1 MTAAAAHED
10 LALVVDLGTTGIK
23 VGLATLRGEVR
34 WSTSRELHTEVG
46 DDGSATQDAETWWS
60 LIGECAREVISESG
74 VAGSGVVAAV
84 GVTGQWA
91 STVPTRAD
99 GTPAGLCL
107 LWLDTRGGP
116 AVRRRIGGRVAG
128 YDVRKL
134 LPFIRATGGAPS
146 LDGADPMGQRLVV
159 TESLPEVDSATRWFC
174 EPVDHITARLTGR
187 ATATAASMTGSW
199 LVNLR
204 RGRRLAYQRGLVRTA
219 GADLDR
225 LPPLVSLLST
235 VGPLTAEASAHL
247 GLADRPQVITGL
259 PDAHTA
265 ALGSGATA
273 DGAAHLSI
281 GTTSWISCHVAR
293 PKTDVGDQMA
303 TIPGVWDD
311 RFLVANNHETS
322 GRALAWARDAL
333 FGTEDPP
340 SFSELDAMAAAVPP
354 GSGDVLFTPWLAGE
368 RSPMADKS
376 ARAGFHNVGLGATR
390 PHLLRA
396 VLEGVAFN
404 DRWLHEAVE
413 GFVGHR
419 LDPVRMVGG
428 GASSELWCRIHA
440 DVMDRTIEQ
449 VDRPLNAGLRG
460 AALACGLALGAVRRD
475 EVDSLV
481 AIRRRFE
488 PDPANRGVYDR
499 LFAEYPGLYP
509 AQKAMFRR
517 INR

>member
-1 MTAAAAHED
+1 MTSDATHDEQ
-10 LALVVDLGTTGIK
+10 LALVVDLGTTGMK
-23 VGLATLRGEVR
+23 VGLATLGGSIVC
-34 WSTSRELHTEVG
+34 STATELQSDLG
-46 DDGSATQDAETWWS
+46 DDGSATQDPESWWALLGAS
-60 LIGECAREVISESG
+60 AREILASG
-74 VAGSGVVAAV
+74 DADPDRIVAV

-99 GTPAGLCL
+99 GSPAGPCL

-116 AVRRRIGGRVAG
+116 AVRQRIGGRVAG

-134 LPFIRATGGAPS
+134 LPFIRASGGAPS
-146 LDGADPMGQRLVV
+146 LDGADPMGQRLVI
-159 TESLPEVDSATRWFC
+159 TESMPEVDAATRWFC
-174 EPVDHITARLTGR
+174 EPVDHLTARLTGR

-204 RGRRLAYQRGLVRTA
+204 RGRRSAYQRGLVRTA

-225 LPPLVSLLST
+225 LPPLVPLLST
-235 VGPLTAEASAHL
+235 VGPLTAGAASHL
-247 GLADRPQVITGL
+247 GLTGRPQVITGL
-259 PDAHTA
+259 PDAHSA

-273 DGAAHLSI
+273 DGSAHLSI
-281 GTTSWISCHVAR
+281 GTTSWISCHVER

-333 FGTEDPP
+333 FGADDPP
-340 SFSELDAMAAAVPP
+340 SYVELDALAATVPA
-354 GSGDVLFTPWLAGE
+354 GSGEVLFTPWLAGE

-390 PHLLRA
+390 GHLVRA

-413 GFVGHR
+413 AFVGHR

-428 GASSELWCRIHA
+428 GAASELWCQIHA

-449 VDRPLNAGLRG
+449 VDRPLDAGLRG
-460 AALACGLALGAVRRD
+460 AALACGLALGTVRRD
-475 EVDSLV
+475 EVDGLV
-481 AIRRRFE
+481 RVRRRFE
-488 PDPANRGVYDR
+488 PDAANRAVYDR
-499 LFAEYPGLYP
+499 LFAEFPGLYP
-509 AQKAMFRR
+509 AQKPMFRR
-517 INR
+517 LNR